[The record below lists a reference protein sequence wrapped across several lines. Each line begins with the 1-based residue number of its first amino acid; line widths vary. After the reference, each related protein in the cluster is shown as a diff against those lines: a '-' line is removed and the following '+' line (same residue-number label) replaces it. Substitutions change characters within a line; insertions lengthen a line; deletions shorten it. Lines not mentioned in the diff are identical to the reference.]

1 MHNCEKTNMKRT
13 YALIM
18 AGGYGERL
26 WPLSTKERPKQ
37 FLKLIGERTMLQE
50 TVHRIAPLVS
60 LESTY
65 VVVSREHVKL
75 VLEQLP
81 VLPSKN
87 VIIEPMGRGTAP
99 CIGLASLRLQQRDPE
114 GVMFVLPADHVIK
127 DVERFLKLLRAAAMI
142 AQQGTHLM
150 TLGIPPRNP
159 ATGYGYIRAEAR
171 QVGGPTDVFSAFKVK
186 RFTEKPDL
194 ETAERFLREGHYYWN
209 SGMFIW
215 RSDAIL
221 REIETH
227 MSALYEG
234 LMQIKL
240 HLGTPHEQDV
250 VEQIYRDQESIS
262 IDYGVME
269 KSPRVLVLPT
279 GDIGWSDVGDWSVL
293 ADVLKTDVDGN
304 VIQAQHQGINTYNN
318 VIVQELGKAGIRW
331 VMTLGVS
338 DLVIVDTTDVLLV
351 ISKERAQ
358 DVKELMRRYAEH
370 AG

>member
-1 MHNCEKTNMKRT
+1 MHNYEEANMKST

-37 FLKLIGERTMLQE
+37 FLKLVGERTMLQE
-50 TVHRIAPLVS
+50 TVHRIAPLVP
-60 LESTY
+60 LENTY
-65 VVVSREHVKL
+65 VVVSREHVEF
-75 VLEQLP
+75 VLDQLP
-81 VLPSKN
+81 VLPVEN
-87 VIIEPMGRGTAP
+87 VIVEPIGRGTAP
-99 CIGLASLRLQQRDPE
+99 CIGLAALRLQQRDPE
-114 GVMFVLPADHVIK
+114 GVMFVLPADHVIR
-127 DVERFLKLLRAAAMI
+127 DEDRFLRFLHTAATVG
-142 AQQGTHLM
+142 QEGTHLV
-150 TLGIPPRNP
+150 TLGITPRGA
-159 ATGYGYIRAEAR
+159 ATGYGYIRSEAR
-171 QVGGPTDVFSAFKVK
+171 PTGDLVDEFSVFKVE
-186 RFTEKPDL
+186 RFTEKPDR

-215 RSDAIL
+215 RVDTIL

-240 HLGTPHEQDV
+240 HLGTPREQDV
-250 VEQIYRDQESIS
+250 IEEIYRDQESIS

-269 KSPRVLVLPT
+269 KSSRVLVLPT
-279 GDIGWSDVGDWSVL
+279 GDIGWTDVGNWSVL

-304 VIQAQHQGINTYNN
+304 VIQAQHQGIDTYNN
-318 VIVQELGKAGIRW
+318 VIVQELGKAGTRW

-351 ISKERAQ
+351 MSKERAQ